1 MEQSAF
7 ADFPTA
13 ATAVLEFLQDRLGF
27 DLWMV
32 TRTVGDDWI
41 VLQVADKGYHVNSG
55 DVFKWSDSF
64 CSRMVTGVGPRV
76 APSTDDI
83 ACYAVAPIRDRV
95 TINAY
100 IGVPLTRP
108 TDRCAPSPPTNS
120 PTGSP
125 RNNP

>member
-7 ADFPTA
+7 SDFPTA

-41 VLQVADKGYHVNSG
+41 VLQVADKSYHVNSG

-76 APSTDDI
+76 APSTDDV

-95 TINAY
+95 T
-100 IGVPLTRP
+100 GP
-108 TDRCAPSPPTNS
+108 TDRCSARCAPSPPTNS
-120 PTGSP
+120 PSGSP